1 MIKGIRQK
9 KFNSAKMEIYREQ
22 LLQFGM
28 LEPKNCNKKLMHWLF
43 YKPIKQYTAFVV
55 NLTSTKEGV
64 SVVYGYSSTAFTKF
78 VNCENSL
85 IDSGVSDGEI
95 SLREKVI
102 IANDDDEQFAAKQIG
117 DMYAKYLNL
126 EKDEL
131 LAVVKSKRNE
141 FIKKFSVALKPLGF
155 KKNGNIWKK
164 SVSDNRSIEFHLQK
178 SLYSDSYYFNIN
190 VLIDGKY
197 DLDSQSRITVD
208 KKYQLDW
215 QCATEDEIESL
226 VNTLVEKLQILL
238 SDWYFY

>member
-64 SVVYGYSSTAFTKF
+64 SD
-78 VNCENSL
+78 C
-85 IDSGVSDGEI
+85 EI

-164 SVSDNRSIEFHLQK
+164 SVSDSKSIEFHLQK

-215 QCATEDEIESL
+215 QCATEDEIDSL
-226 VNTLVEKLQILL
+226 VNILIKKLNL
-238 SDWYFY
+238 YF